1 MQATV
6 CVHVCERIQY
16 PHPRS
21 TPIRTGSGRQAHT
34 TTREIKHLLWLFWLK
49 AKAQPTSKETDGST
63 VYRSWTGKQKCL
75 FFSVAIINKE
85 TNTFVCQ
92 RMPMSSLNAC
102 RDLRGN
108 NLICDCK
115 LKWLVEWMHHTNA
128 TLDEIYCSGPP
139 IHQGKK
145 LNDLLPHS
153 FDCITA
159 GVILLNFPTEDL
171 Y

>member
-1 MQATV
+1 MYISLMWS
-6 CVHVCERIQY
+6 VH
-16 PHPRS
+16 
-21 TPIRTGSGRQAHT
+21 
-34 TTREIKHLLWLFWLK
+34 
-49 AKAQPTSKETDGST
+49 
-63 VYRSWTGKQKCL
+63 
-75 FFSVAIINKE
+75 
-85 TNTFVCQ
+85 
-92 RMPMSSLNAC
+92 AC

-128 TLDEIYCSGPP
+128 TLDQIYCSGPP

-159 GVILLNFPTEDL
+159 GIIFLCLAPCHGSIMLTMAPCYRLTVSAFPFPSCSCCL
-171 Y
+171 IFCVSSNAM